1 MCAPETTGVK
11 HLYISKYYFVIFP
24 LGSWKSYFQF
34 SILLE
39 EVNLNNIAVPSAR
52 SARPSYAR
60 APSNVAA
67 NNANNANNRKSPEWC
82 LRKYNIPGSRT
93 KNRSAKYTRFAKI
106 YTDWLWDIVKIGKE
120 YSKQIYCNAPNLL
133 MKRCV
138 IILNISH

>member
-39 EVNLNNIAVPSAR
+39 EVNLNNITVPSAR

-67 NNANNANNRKSPEWC
+67 NNANNANNAKALNDVSESITSQAPAPKIGQQNVQG
-82 LRKYNIPGSRT
+82 LRKFTLIDYG
-93 KNRSAKYTRFAKI
+93 
-106 YTDWLWDIVKIGKE
+106 
-120 YSKQIYCNAPNLL
+120 
-133 MKRCV
+133 
-138 IILNISH
+138 IL